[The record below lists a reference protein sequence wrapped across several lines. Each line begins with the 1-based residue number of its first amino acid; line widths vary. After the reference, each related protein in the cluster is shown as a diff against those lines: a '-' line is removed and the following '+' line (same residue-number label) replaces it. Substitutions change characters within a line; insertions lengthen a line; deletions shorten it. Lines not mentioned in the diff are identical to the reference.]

1 MHVFIKFLVGKV
13 IPLSLSH
20 VHEIFLANYDN
31 LLDTYYIF
39 TNLFEFV
46 SVRISL
52 LLFSKEIHNS
62 PFLLMF
68 AYFI

>member
-39 TNLFEFV
+39 THLFEFV
-46 SVRISL
+46 RVRISL
-52 LLFSKEIHNS
+52 LLFSFKRDS
-62 PFLLMF
+62 
-68 AYFI
+68 